1 MPALPQCPR
10 LAIAGARRAQK
21 EAGSRLCLR
30 SFGFRPWAGR
40 QTRPASLHPKLMAT
54 QLKPTD
60 RRVLY
65 LYGVTQSQPAKP
77 LRLMGVDLNSPVEAI
92 ECEGVI
98 CWISRVSADEFEGS
112 LTKNMENLDWLSS
125 ASVAHQRAVGGIA
138 QHADILPAR
147 FGTVFLYE
155 DSLRA
160 HVREHARE
168 IEKNFKRVKGAQE
181 WGIKIFQIASPVAPV
196 PKAGTGREYL
206 QAKAA
211 LLSLKKPGGIPEP
224 ELAEFQD
231 ALNGVA
237 EASAP
242 AGRISG
248 GQRGLLFQASLLVKR
263 TNRSRLESVLKRFSR
278 KWAGSRRI
286 EWSGP
291 WPPYSF
297 VSQDSQS
304 L

>member
-1 MPALPQCPR
+1 
-10 LAIAGARRAQK
+10 
-21 EAGSRLCLR
+21 
-30 SFGFRPWAGR
+30 
-40 QTRPASLHPKLMAT
+40 MAT
-54 QLKPTD
+54 QLKPSD

-65 LYGVTQSQPAKP
+65 LYGVTQSQPARSV
-77 LRLMGVDLNSPVEAI
+77 RLMGVDLESPVEAI

-98 CWISRVSADEFEGS
+98 CWVSRVSADEFEDS
-112 LTKNMENLDWLSS
+112 LTKNMENLDWLAP

-147 FGTVFLYE
+147 FGTVFRYE
-155 DSLRA
+155 NSLRA
-160 HVREHARE
+160 HIREHVREM
-168 IEKNFKRVKGAQE
+168 EKNFKRIKNAEE
-181 WGIKIFQIASPVAPV
+181 WGIKIFEIAPAAAWV
-196 PKAGTGREYL
+196 PKARTGKEYL

-211 LLSLKKPGGIPEP
+211 LLSRKKPVGIPES

-231 ALNGVA
+231 ALQGVA

-248 GQRGLLFQASLLVKR
+248 GQRGLLFQSSLLVKR
-263 TNRSRLESVLKRFSR
+263 TSRSRLESVLRKFSR

-286 EWSGP
+286 EKSGP

-297 VSQDSQS
+297 VSQDSDS